1 VTLSVSNIAWT
12 AAQDEAALELLA
24 SLGVRHLELA
34 PTRWWPDLSD
44 VSVEQVDQARVG
56 WERFGFQV
64 VAFQSLL
71 FGQPSLTVFEPARRE
86 ACRRYLEAVV
96 DLAGGM
102 EVPSVV
108 FGSPKNRLRG
118 ALSDAEAADV
128 AVPFF
133 QAVAR
138 RAEAAGVRFCFEPNP
153 PGYGADFGRTLRESL
168 ELIER
173 VDHPAFCLN
182 LDTGA
187 LALTGEDP
195 RESVIRARGR
205 IGHVHVSEPLLGSFD
220 APRAEHRRVSEAL
233 QEIGYDG
240 VVSIEMRSQD
250 PGLKVLEEAV
260 GYVRTVYP
268 C

>member
-1 VTLSVSNIAWT
+1 MTLSVSNIAWN

-34 PTRWWPDLSD
+34 PTRWWPDLS
-44 VSVEQVDQARVG
+44 VVGSEQLNRVRVV
-56 WERFGFQV
+56 WERLGFQV

-71 FGQPSLTVFEPARRE
+71 FGQPTLTVFDPARRD
-86 ACRRYLEAVV
+86 ACRHYLEAVV
-96 DLAGGM
+96 RLAGGM
-102 EVPSVV
+102 GVPAVV

-118 ALSDAEAADV
+118 SLSDTEAAAV

-133 QAVAR
+133 RTLAR
-138 RAEAAGVRFCFEPNP
+138 CAEGVGVRFCFEPNP
-153 PGYGADFGRTLRESL
+153 PAYGADFGRTLVESL
-168 ELIER
+168 ALIEA

-195 RESVIRARGR
+195 RESVIRTSGR
-205 IGHVHVSEPLLGSFD
+205 IGHVHVSEPSLGAFD
-220 APRAEHRRVSEAL
+220 PPRADHRRVSEAL
-233 QEIGYDG
+233 QEVGYDG